1 MISIHLYGKL
11 RQYAPNR
18 SASGDSVIR
27 LEALEDENLDSLLKR
42 GGIDIHE
49 IYTIFLNAKLLATH
63 NSMARWL
70 EYPQFQQNIHV
81 WDLSTIIR
89 DGDRIGL
96 FGRDMAALVV

>member
-11 RQYAPNR
+11 RQYAPDR

-27 LEALEDENLDSLLKR
+27 LEALENEDLDSLLKR
-42 GGIDIHE
+42 AGIDAQE
-49 IYTIFLNAKLLATH
+49 IYTN

-70 EYPQFQQNIHV
+70 EYPQFHQNIHD